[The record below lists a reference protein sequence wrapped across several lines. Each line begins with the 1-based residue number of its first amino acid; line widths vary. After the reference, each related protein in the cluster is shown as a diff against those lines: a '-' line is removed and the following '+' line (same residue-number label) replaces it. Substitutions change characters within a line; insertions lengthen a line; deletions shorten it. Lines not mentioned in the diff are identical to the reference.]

1 MNNQLD
7 LVSVIIPVYNVEE
20 YIEKCIDSVLRQDY
34 KNIEVICVDDGSDDS
49 TVNIIMN
56 YVNKNRRV
64 KLYKQDH
71 KNAGA
76 ARNLGLRFAKGKYVH
91 FLDGDDWLKGHS
103 VYSKLVKIISFP
115 SFITFAESVFISI
128 SFILIILSF

>member
-64 KLYKQDH
+64 KSKWPT
-71 KNAGA
+71 
-76 ARNLGLRFAKGKYVH
+76 LRFG
-91 FLDGDDWLKGHS
+91 
-103 VYSKLVKIISFP
+103 
-115 SFITFAESVFISI
+115 
-128 SFILIILSF
+128 